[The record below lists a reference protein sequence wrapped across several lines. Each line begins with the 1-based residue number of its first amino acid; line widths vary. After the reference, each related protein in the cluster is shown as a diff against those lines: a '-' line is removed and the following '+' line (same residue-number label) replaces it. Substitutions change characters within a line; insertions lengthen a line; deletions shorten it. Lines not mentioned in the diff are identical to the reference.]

1 MGGTEILITLGM
13 ILLVFATK
21 RLPGL
26 ETALERFLGI
36 GVKELLKGAV
46 GEDRR
51 DESEQQRP
59 RNRSSGKEPS
69 PNRDRAAEHSIG
81 GEGSV

>member
-1 MGGTEILITLGM
+1 MGGAEILIPLGM
-13 ILLVFATK
+13 ILLFFATK

-26 ETALERFLGI
+26 GTALERFLGI